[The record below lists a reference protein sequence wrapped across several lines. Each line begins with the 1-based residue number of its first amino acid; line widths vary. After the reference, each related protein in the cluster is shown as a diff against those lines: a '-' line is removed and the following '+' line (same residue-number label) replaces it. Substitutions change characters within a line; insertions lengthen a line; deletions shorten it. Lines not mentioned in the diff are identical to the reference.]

1 MGSERTPRAFAE
13 IEIGDEI
20 GPVVRVPS
28 LEVVQRYAAA
38 TGLTDRRFID
48 PERARQTGFLK
59 PIVPGP
65 LSATFLAQMLTDH
78 FTGWRLRSLNT
89 SFRAPVGHGDPLIC
103 WGTVTEK
110 SWHAGVAT
118 IHCDLIAEN
127 QQGERVIVG
136 TATLSRREPS
146 L

>member
-65 LSATFLAQMLTDH
+65 LSATFLAQMLTDY
-78 FTGWRLRSLNT
+78 FTGWQLSTFHT
-89 SFRAPVGHGDPLIC
+89 SFLPPDRHKHLLDFY
-103 WGTVTEK
+103 GTVHQNIEP
-110 SWHAGVAT
+110 
-118 IHCDLIAEN
+118 AE
-127 QQGERVIVG
+127 
-136 TATLSRREPS
+136 L
-146 L
+146 

>member
-1 MGSERTPRAFAE
+1 MSGERIPRAFAE
-13 IEIGDEI
+13 VEIGDEI
-20 GPVVRVPS
+20 GPVVRVPT
-28 LEVVQRYAAA
+28 LEVVQRYAAV

-48 PERARQTGFLK
+48 PERACQTGFLK

-65 LSATFLAQMLTDH
+65 LSATFLAQLLTDH
-78 FTGWRLRSLNT
+78 FTGWRLRTLHT
-89 SFRAPVGHGDPLIC
+89 SFRAPVGHGDTLTC

-110 SWHAGVAT
+110 NWHEGVAT
-118 IHCDLIAEN
+118 IHCDVIAEN